1 MTRKALYCI
10 DTSALI
16 AAWDERYPIDVFPQL
31 WAGVAAIIEEG
42 RLICPEEVAHE
53 LDKRS
58 KDLAAWL
65 LEAGPIMIPNDQDT
79 VNHVAR
85 ILASHERLV
94 AERKRAS
101 SADPFVISLAKL
113 RAAIVVTEEGQG
125 TEAKPKIPTVCTA
138 YRVECISLLD
148 FIRAES
154 WMMGG
159 RKPPSR
165 GGDQDDIFS

>member
-31 WAGVAAIIEEG
+31 WAGIATLIAEG

-58 KDLAAWL
+58 KDLAAWMVA
-65 LEAGPIMIPNDQDT
+65 AGPIVVATDQEI

-85 ILASHERLV
+85 VLASHERLV
-94 AERKRAS
+94 AERKRGS

-113 RAAIVVTEEGQG
+113 RGAVVVTEEGQG

-138 YRVECISLLD
+138 YRVECISLLE

-159 RKPPSR
+159 PKPRPSSIW
-165 GGDQDDIFS
+165 D